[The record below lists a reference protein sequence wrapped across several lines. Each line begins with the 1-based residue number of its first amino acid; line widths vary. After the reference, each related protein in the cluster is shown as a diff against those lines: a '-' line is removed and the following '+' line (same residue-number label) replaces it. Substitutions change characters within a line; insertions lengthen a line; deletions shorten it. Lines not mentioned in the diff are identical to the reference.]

1 MAGTGVLT
9 SGPSRA
15 SVEPFALDLEPY
27 GRVVWNLTLVRG
39 SKMTEAEYFAGVNS
53 RLDALEASSNP
64 YVALMAAVKAASG
77 NQEAFTAAVEAVR
90 LEYSRR
96 G

>member
-1 MAGTGVLT
+1 
-9 SGPSRA
+9 
-15 SVEPFALDLEPY
+15 
-27 GRVVWNLTLVRG
+27 
-39 SKMTEAEYFAGVNS
+39 MTEAEYFVGVNS
-53 RLDALEASSNP
+53 RLDALEASSPNP

-90 LEYSRR
+90 LEYTRR

>member
-1 MAGTGVLT
+1 
-9 SGPSRA
+9 
-15 SVEPFALDLEPY
+15 
-27 GRVVWNLTLVRG
+27 
-39 SKMTEAEYFAGVNS
+39 MTEAEYFAGVNS
-53 RLDALEASSNP
+53 RLDALEASNP
-64 YVALMAAVKAASG
+64 YVALMAALNAASG

>member
-1 MAGTGVLT
+1 
-9 SGPSRA
+9 
-15 SVEPFALDLEPY
+15 
-27 GRVVWNLTLVRG
+27 
-39 SKMTEAEYFAGVNS
+39 MTEAEYFAGVNS

-90 LEYSRR
+90 LEYCRR
-96 G
+96 D